1 METAPHSEWQNGKIL
16 GPGSRLVRRQSF
28 AKMHIRNDI
37 DAAFDVT
44 KQKYK
49 AAKLVKVPKKCKTVQ
64 APPQWV
70 AVPSC

>member
-1 METAPHSEWQNGKIL
+1 MMTPEQKSGEQAY
-16 GPGSRLVRRQSF
+16 SRLVRRQSF

-49 AAKLVKVPKKCKTVQ
+49 AAKLVKVPKKL
-64 APPQWV
+64 
-70 AVPSC
+70 

>member
-37 DAAFDVT
+37 DAVFDVT
-44 KQKYK
+44 EQKNK
-49 AAKLVKVPKKCKTVQ
+49 TTKLVKIPNKMDK
-64 APPQWV
+64 
-70 AVPSC
+70 SE